1 MRPIRLRALVVTVVL
16 AAALVAC
23 GNDDE
28 DDAGGLPTPA
38 PETPETEEVEAEPTP
53 TPTPTPTPEATV
65 YEVQEGDTLGAIA
78 AQFGTTVDAI
88 AEANDLDDP
97 DAIFIGDELV
107 IPTDEAPGADDADV
121 ETDDGA
127 ADEDA

>member
-1 MRPIRLRALVVTVVL
+1 MRPSRLRALVATVLL

-28 DDAGGLPTPA
+28 DDVGELPTPA
-38 PETPETEEVEAEPTP
+38 PETPETEVEAEPTP
-53 TPTPTPTPEATV
+53 TPTPTPTPETTV

-78 AQFGTTVDAI
+78 AQFDTTVDAI
-88 AEANDLDDP
+88 VEANDLDDP

-107 IPTDEAPGADDADV
+107 IPTGEDAGADADV